1 LSSAGRGAWT
11 AAQRRGSYSYG
22 SEGPATAVAEQPQPL
37 SADKKKPVLVTGA
50 SGLVGIHTC
59 RELSKKGWQVR
70 ALVRDPA
77 KAAMALGQL
86 PVEFRVGDVRD
97 ASTLRS
103 SLSGCGAVIHLA
115 AIAIE
120 KKGESYRE
128 SNTAA
133 TERLISAARAETVQ
147 RVIFMS
153 QNGADS
159 HSPYPFLRSK
169 GVAQDSIKTSGLN
182 WTILRPSVIFGPED
196 QFVNVLGRLI
206 KLTPRVFPLPGG
218 GSARFQP
225 IAVDDVARVIRLT
238 LEKKDTVHQSY
249 DLGGAIPLTLLQ
261 MTERILTAMG
271 TKRKIVPVPVKA
283 LRPLIA
289 LAQRL
294 LPNPPVTPS
303 LLDLLSLDNTVTNNA
318 LTEHF
323 KVVPIPF
330 AADELQYLRRI
341 TVRNAL
347 RSLFE
352 RG

>member
-1 LSSAGRGAWT
+1 MAE
-11 AAQRRGSYSYG
+11 RGSYSYG

-70 ALVRDPA
+70 ALIRDPA

-120 KKGESYRE
+120 RKGESYRE

-159 HSPYPFLRSK
+159 RSPYPFLRSK

-206 KLTPRVFPLPGG
+206 KLTPKVFPLPGG

-225 IAVDDVARVIRLT
+225 IAVDDVPRVIRMS
-238 LEKKDTVHQSY
+238 LEKKDTVQQSY

-271 TKRKIVPVPVKA
+271 THRQIVPVPVKV
-283 LRPLIA
+283 LRPLVA

-303 LLDLLSLDNTVTNNA
+303 LLDLLSLDNTVANNA

-323 KVVPIPF
+323 KVVPVPF

-352 RG
+352 RD

>member
-1 LSSAGRGAWT
+1 MARG
-11 AAQRRGSYSYG
+11 GSYSYEG
-22 SEGPATAVAEQPQPL
+22 EGPSTAVAEQPQPL

-50 SGLVGIHTC
+50 AGMVGIHTC
-59 RELSKKGWQVR
+59 QELTKKGWKIR
-70 ALVRDPA
+70 ALIRDPA

-97 ASTLRS
+97 ATTLRS
-103 SLSGCGAVIHLA
+103 ALSGCGAVIHLA

-120 KKGESYRE
+120 KKGDSYRE

-133 TERLISAARAETVQ
+133 TERVISAARAEDVQ

-159 HSPYPFLRSK
+159 RSPYPFLRSK
-169 GVAQDSIKTSGLN
+169 GVAQESVKTSGLK
-182 WTILRPSVIFGPED
+182 WTVLRPSVIFGPED

-206 KLTPRVFPLPGG
+206 RLTPKIFPLPGG

-225 IAVDDVARVIRLT
+225 IAVDDVARVIRLA
-238 LEKKDTVHQSY
+238 LEKKETVNQSY
-249 DLGGAIPLTLLQ
+249 DLGGAVPLTLRQ

-271 TKRKIVPVPVKA
+271 THRRIVSVPVKA
-283 LRPLIA
+283 LRPLLA
-289 LAQRL
+289 MAQRL
-294 LPNPPVTPS
+294 LPNPPVTAS
-303 LLDLLSLDNTVTNNA
+303 LLDLLSLDNTVANNA
-318 LTEHF
+318 LTEYF

-352 RG
+352 RA

>member
-1 LSSAGRGAWT
+1 MARG
-11 AAQRRGSYSYG
+11 GSYSYEG
-22 SEGPATAVAEQPQPL
+22 EGPSTAVAEQPQPL

-50 SGLVGIHTC
+50 AGMVGIHTC
-59 RELSKKGWQVR
+59 QELTKKGWKIR
-70 ALVRDPA
+70 ALIRDPA

-97 ASTLRS
+97 ATTLRS
-103 SLSGCGAVIHLA
+103 ALSGCGAVIHLA

-120 KKGESYRE
+120 KKGDSYRE

-133 TERLISAARAETVQ
+133 TERVISAARAEDVQ

-159 HSPYPFLRSK
+159 RSPYPFLRSK
-169 GVAQDSIKTSGLN
+169 GVAQESVKTSGLK
-182 WTILRPSVIFGPED
+182 WTVLRPSVIFGPED

-206 KLTPRVFPLPGG
+206 RLTPKIFPLPGG

-225 IAVDDVARVIRLT
+225 IAVDDVARVIRLA
-238 LEKKDTVHQSY
+238 LEKKETVNQSY
-249 DLGGAIPLTLLQ
+249 DLGGAVPLTLRQ

-271 TKRKIVPVPVKA
+271 THRRIVSVPVKA
-283 LRPLIA
+283 LRPLLA
-289 LAQRL
+289 MAQRL
-294 LPNPPVTPS
+294 LPNPPVTAS
-303 LLDLLSLDNTVTNNA
+303 LLDLLSLDNTVANNA
-318 LTEHF
+318 LTEYF

-341 TVRNAL
+341 TARNAL

-352 RG
+352 KR

>member
-1 LSSAGRGAWT
+1 MAE
-11 AAQRRGSYSYG
+11 RGSYSYG

-70 ALVRDPA
+70 ALIRDPA
-77 KAAMALGQL
+77 KAAMSLGQL

-120 KKGESYRE
+120 RKGESYRE

-159 HSPYPFLRSK
+159 RSPYPFLRSK

-206 KLTPRVFPLPGG
+206 KLTPKVFPLPGG

-225 IAVDDVARVIRLT
+225 IAVDDVARVIRMS

-271 TKRKIVPVPVKA
+271 THRRIVPVPVKA
-283 LRPLIA
+283 LRPVIA

-303 LLDLLSLDNTVTNNA
+303 LLDLLSLDNTVANNA

-323 KVVPIPF
+323 KVVPVPF

>member
-1 LSSAGRGAWT
+1 MAD
-11 AAQRRGSYSYG
+11 RGSYSYE
-22 SEGPATAVAEQPQPL
+22 SEGPATAVAEKPLPL

-50 SGLVGIHTC
+50 AGMVGTHTC
-59 RELSKKGWQVR
+59 RELAKNGWQVR
-70 ALVRDPA
+70 ALIRDPA

-97 ASTLRS
+97 ATTLRS
-103 SLSGCGAVIHLA
+103 CLSGCGAVVHLA

-133 TERLISAARAETVQ
+133 TERLISAARGENVH
-147 RVIFMS
+147 RIIFMS

-159 HSPYPFLRSK
+159 RSPYPFLRSK
-169 GVAQDSIKTSGLN
+169 GVAQDSIKTSGLR
-182 WTILRPSVIFGPED
+182 WTVLRPSVIFGPED

-206 KLTPRVFPLPGG
+206 RLTPKIFPLPGG
-218 GSARFQP
+218 GNARFQP
-225 IAVDDVARVIRLT
+225 IAADDVARVVRLT
-238 LEKKDTVHQSY
+238 LEKKETVQQSY
-249 DLGGAIPLTLLQ
+249 DLGGAVPLTLRQ
-261 MTERILTAMG
+261 MTERILIAMG
-271 TKRKIVPVPVKA
+271 THRKLISVPVKA
-283 LRPLIA
+283 LRPIVA

-303 LLDLLSLDNTVTNNA
+303 LLDLLALDNTVANNA
-318 LTEHF
+318 LTEYF

-341 TVRNAL
+341 TARNAF

-352 RG
+352 GR

>member
-1 LSSAGRGAWT
+1 MGS
-11 AAQRRGSYSYG
+11 RGSYSYG
-22 SEGPATAVAEQPQPL
+22 SEGPATAVAEQPQAL

-50 SGLVGIHTC
+50 AGMVGIHTC
-59 RELSKKGWQVR
+59 RELSKSGWQIR
-70 ALVRDPA
+70 ALIRDPA

-97 ASTLRS
+97 ATTLRS
-103 SLSGCGAVIHLA
+103 ALNGCGAVIHLA

-120 KKGESYRE
+120 KKGDTYRE

-133 TERLISAARAETVQ
+133 TERLISAARAENVD

-159 HSPYPFLRSK
+159 RSPYPFLRSK
-169 GVAQDSIKTSGLN
+169 GVAQDSIKTSGLK
-182 WTILRPSVIFGPED
+182 WTVLRPSVIFGPED
-196 QFVNVLGRLI
+196 QFVNVMGRLI
-206 KLTPRVFPLPGG
+206 KLSLRVFPLPGG

-225 IAVDDVARVIRLT
+225 IAADDVARVIRLT
-238 LEKKDTVHQSY
+238 LEKKGTVNQSY
-249 DLGGAIPLTLLQ
+249 DLGGAVPLTLRQ

-271 TKRKIVPVPVKA
+271 THRKIVAIPIKA
-283 LRPLIA
+283 LRPA
-289 LAQRL
+289 VAMAQRL
-294 LPNPPVTPS
+294 LPNPPVTAS
-303 LLDLLSLDNTVTNNA
+303 LLDLLSLDNTVANNA
-318 LTEHF
+318 LVDYF

-352 RG
+352 QR

>member
-1 LSSAGRGAWT
+1 MAE
-11 AAQRRGSYSYG
+11 RGSYSYG

-103 SLSGCGAVIHLA
+103 SLSGCGAVVHLA

-159 HSPYPFLRSK
+159 RSPYPFLRSK
-169 GVAQDSIKTSGLN
+169 GVAQDSIKTSGLH

-206 KLTPRVFPLPGG
+206 KLTPKVFPLPGG

-225 IAVDDVARVIRLT
+225 IAVDDVARVIRMS

-271 TKRKIVPVPVKA
+271 TQRKIVPIPVKA

-352 RG
+352 QG

>member
-1 LSSAGRGAWT
+1 MAD
-11 AAQRRGSYSYG
+11 RGSYSYE
-22 SEGPATAVAEQPQPL
+22 SEGPATAVAEQPLAL
-37 SADKKKPVLVTGA
+37 SADKKRPVLVTGA
-50 SGLVGIHTC
+50 AGMVGIHTC
-59 RELSKKGWQVR
+59 QELSKNGWQVR
-70 ALVRDPA
+70 ALIRDPA

-97 ASTLRS
+97 ATTLRS

-133 TERLISAARAETVQ
+133 TERLISAARGENVH

-159 HSPYPFLRSK
+159 RSPYPFLRSK
-169 GVAQDSIKTSGLN
+169 GVAQDSIKTSGLR
-182 WTILRPSVIFGPED
+182 WTVLRPSVIFGPED

-206 KLTPRVFPLPGG
+206 RLTPKIFPLPGG

-225 IAVDDVARVIRLT
+225 IAADDVARVVRLS
-238 LEKKDTVHQSY
+238 LEKKETVHQSY
-249 DLGGAIPLTLLQ
+249 DLGGAVPLTLYQ
-261 MTERILTAMG
+261 MTERILIAMG
-271 TKRKIVPVPVKA
+271 IHRKLIPVPVKA
-283 LRPLIA
+283 LRPIVA
-289 LAQRL
+289 IAQRL
-294 LPNPPVTPS
+294 LPNPPVTLG
-303 LLDLLSLDNTVTNNA
+303 LLDLLALDNTVANNA

-341 TVRNAL
+341 TTRNAF